1 LVFDL
6 GGGTF
11 DVSVLQLGDG
21 IFEVKATAGNN
32 HLGGDD
38 FDDCI
43 AKWLIDEFKKAEGID
58 LSQDRGALQR
68 LKEAAEKAKI
78 ELSSSPITSI
88 SLPFIAANESG
99 PKSIEVEI
107 DRTKFNELTGHL
119 VKQTLDPTAQ
129 ALKDAG
135 ISPKEID
142 RIILVGG
149 STRIPAVQEAIS
161 KFFDG
166 RQPDR
171 SVNPDEAVAVGAAIQ
186 AGILGGEVKDLLL
199 LDVIPLSI
207 GLETLGEVFTKILDR
222 NTTIPTSKGQIF
234 STAVDN
240 QNTVEI
246 HVLQGERAMAKDN
259 KTLGRFELTG
269 IRPAP
274 RGVPQIEVSFDIDAN
289 GILKVSARDQDTN
302 VEQSISITN
311 SGGLSPAEIERMRME
326 AEVYAD
332 EDAAKR
338 EMANTRIQAANLMR
352 AVEEM
357 LREYPVAVIPQAM
370 RGPAEQ
376 RLAALRALLDAEVID
391 NDAVLAQLKEL
402 QQSSFDMTQAIDRY
416 SQVERVKPK
425 DQLEF
430 TE

>member
-1 LVFDL
+1 IALPNRNLEYQRTFTRAEFETLARPLVDRSL
-6 GGGTF
+6 EKCRAALR
-11 DVSVLQLGDG
+11 DAQLK
-21 IFEVKATAGNN
+21 IQEV
-32 HLGGDD
+32 
-38 FDDCI
+38 
-43 AKWLIDEFKKAEGID
+43 DE
-58 LSQDRGALQR
+58 
-68 LKEAAEKAKI
+68 
-78 ELSSSPITSI
+78 
-88 SLPFIAANESG
+88 
-99 PKSIEVEI
+99 V
-107 DRTKFNELTGHL
+107 
-119 VKQTLDPTAQ
+119 V
-129 ALKDAG
+129 
-135 ISPKEID
+135 
-142 RIILVGG
+142 LVGG
-149 STRIPAVQEAIS
+149 STRMPLVRQRVAE
-161 KFFDG
+161 FFG
-166 RQPDR
+166 RTPHTDL
-171 SVNPDEAVAVGAAIQ
+171 NPDEVVAMGAAVQ
-186 AGILGGEVKDLLL
+186 ADILSGGRRNLLL

-207 GLETLGEVFTKILDR
+207 GLETLGEVFTKILER
-222 NTTIPTSKGQIF
+222 NTTIPTSKTQIF

-240 QNTVEI
+240 QSTVEI

-326 AEVYAD
+326 AEVYAE
-332 EDAAKR
+332 EDALKR
-338 EMANTRIQAANLMR
+338 EMANIRIQASNLMR

-357 LREYPVAVIPQAM
+357 LREYPVAVISQAM

-376 RLAALRALLDAEVID
+376 RLAALRTLLDAEVID
-391 NDAVLAQLKEL
+391 NEAVTAQLKEL